1 MTANS
6 RDLRAIAHFNLGSNL
21 GDKEDNILRGADAMR
36 RLLAASSDPQAAD
49 SLVLSQFYES
59 SPWGFS
65 SDNIFVN
72 AGLNILTVLDPFELF
87 ALSQQAQWSVST
99 ASHRAD
105 DGIAYADRVLDI
117 DFIFY
122 GDTIIESPQLTLPH
136 PRAELRPFVIE
147 PLLELNPGFDIT
159 RLKVHNQQ

>member
-1 MTANS
+1 MAAMS
-6 RDLRAIAHFNLGSNL
+6 LDSRAIAHFNLGSNL
-21 GDKEDNILRGADAMR
+21 GDKESNIMRGADAMR

-49 SLVLSQFYES
+49 SMVLSQFYES

-72 AGLNILTVLDPFELF
+72 AGLNISTVLDPFELF

-99 ASHRAD
+99 ASHRTD
-105 DGIAYADRVLDI
+105 DDAYADRVLDI

-122 GDTIIESPQLTLPH
+122 GDTIIESPRLTLPH

-147 PLLELNPGFDIT
+147 PLLELNPGFD
-159 RLKVHNQQ
+159 LALLGEDGQ